1 MSEYRNEANQVA
13 KDSVWT
19 LFKFLPFIVIFFIIM
34 FFLNSAGL
42 IGKTVVERKVF
53 ENSYQRSE
61 GIKSGLSMFK
71 AQLAEVNSRLR
82 QRDLNKF
89 DKQDLLAK
97 KSALNIQISTL
108 EGKLQ

>member
-19 LFKFLPFIVIFFIIM
+19 IFKFLPFIVIFALIM
-34 FFLNSAGL
+34 FGLNSMGV

-82 QRDLNKF
+82 QRDLNKY

-97 KSALNIQISTL
+97 KSALTIQISTL
-108 EGKLQ
+108 EGKQQ